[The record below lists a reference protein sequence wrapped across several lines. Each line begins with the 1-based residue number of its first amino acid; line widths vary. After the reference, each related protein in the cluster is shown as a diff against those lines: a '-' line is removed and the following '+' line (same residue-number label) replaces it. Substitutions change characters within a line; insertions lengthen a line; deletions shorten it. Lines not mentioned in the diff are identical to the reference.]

1 MNYAEIK
8 YCDVAN
14 GPGVRTSLFV
24 SGCSHHCPGCFNE
37 IAWDFE
43 HNIPIYKNGSPKWIT
58 GKEAV
63 LVWAWKALHVQK
75 YIYPIYSWNYGC
87 QLESLIGQTVSEELK
102 QSEAMRYVRQ
112 TLTENPYITDV
123 KEVSVSFTNDV
134 LSISCILNTRYGEV
148 KVNA

>member
-1 MNYAEIK
+1 MNLFPMIQPELELKDA
-8 YCDVAN
+8 
-14 GPGVRTSLFV
+14 SL
-24 SGCSHHCPGCFNE
+24 PMYKE

-58 GKEAV
+58 GK
-63 LVWAWKALHVQK
+63 
-75 YIYPIYSWNYGC
+75 YSYPIYSWNYGC

>member
-1 MNYAEIK
+1 MNLFPMIQPELELKDA
-8 YCDVAN
+8 
-14 GPGVRTSLFV
+14 SL
-24 SGCSHHCPGCFNE
+24 PMYKE

-43 HNIPIYKNGSPKWIT
+43 HNIPIYKNGSPKLFT

-63 LVWAWKALHVQK
+63 LVWAWKALDVQK
-75 YIYPIYSWNYGC
+75 YSYPIYSWNYGC

>member
-1 MNYAEIK
+1 MNLFPMIQPELELKDA
-8 YCDVAN
+8 
-14 GPGVRTSLFV
+14 SLPMYKEV
-24 SGCSHHCPGCFNE
+24 
-37 IAWDFE
+37 AWDFE

-63 LVWAWKALHVQK
+63 LVWDWKALHVQK

-134 LSISCILNTRYGEV
+134 LSISCVLNTRYGEV

>member
-1 MNYAEIK
+1 MHLYPCIK
-8 YCDVAN
+8 KLH
-14 GPGVRTSLFV
+14 GIL
-24 SGCSHHCPGCFNE
+24 
-37 IAWDFE
+37 
-43 HNIPIYKNGSPKWIT
+43 NIIFQFIKMEVQWIT

-75 YIYPIYSWNYGC
+75 YSYPIYSWNYGC

>member
-1 MNYAEIK
+1 MNLFPMIQPELELKDA
-8 YCDVAN
+8 
-14 GPGVRTSLFV
+14 SL
-24 SGCSHHCPGCFNE
+24 PMYQE

-43 HNIPIYKNGSPKWIT
+43 HNIPIYNNGNPEWIT
-58 GKEAV
+58 GQVAV

-134 LSISCILNTRYGEV
+134 LSISCVLNTRYGEV

>member
-1 MNYAEIK
+1 M
-8 YCDVAN
+8 
-14 GPGVRTSLFV
+14 
-24 SGCSHHCPGCFNE
+24 
-37 IAWDFE
+37 
-43 HNIPIYKNGSPKWIT
+43 
-58 GKEAV
+58 
-63 LVWAWKALHVQK
+63 VWAWKALHVQK

-134 LSISCILNTRYGEV
+134 LSISCVLNTRYGEV

>member
-1 MNYAEIK
+1 MNLFPMIQPELELKDA
-8 YCDVAN
+8 
-14 GPGVRTSLFV
+14 SL
-24 SGCSHHCPGCFNE
+24 PMYKE

-63 LVWAWKALHVQK
+63 LVWAWKALYVQK
-75 YIYPIYSWNYGC
+75 YSYPIYSWNYGC

>member
-1 MNYAEIK
+1 MNLFPMIQPELELKDA
-8 YCDVAN
+8 
-14 GPGVRTSLFV
+14 SL
-24 SGCSHHCPGCFNE
+24 PMYKE

-63 LVWAWKALHVQK
+63 LVWAWKARHEQK
-75 YIYPIYSWNYGC
+75 YSYPIYSWNYGC